1 MQEKLQRA
9 KRLPMKQTILR
20 TLIAGGVLSMAVVA
34 PNAVQLL
41 KVFDKGRA
49 HRTDLYRR
57 ITQSISRLER
67 EGLVQTSGTYGERMV
82 KLTKRGRKVV
92 DAIYASEYQIPEP
105 VLWDGKWRIVM
116 FDIRE
121 KRRKARTQLRMML
134 MGVGFLRLQDSVWL
148 YPYPCDEFIALVRA
162 HLKSGTG
169 EMLSFVA
176 EALESDKKLRDHFNL
191 L

>member
-1 MQEKLQRA
+1 MQKVTQRA

-34 PNAVQLL
+34 PNALQLL
-41 KVFDKGRA
+41 KVFDRGRT
-49 HRTDLYRR
+49 HRTALYRR

-67 EGLVQTSGTYGERMV
+67 EGLIQTSGTYGERVV
-82 KLTKRGRKVV
+82 KLTKRGKAVV
-92 DAIYASEYQIPEP
+92 DAMYASEYQIPEP

-121 KRRKARTQLRMML
+121 KRRKARTQLRAML
-134 MGVGFLRLQDSVWL
+134 MGVGFLRLQDSVWV
-148 YPYPCDEFIALVRA
+148 YPYTCDGFISLVRA

-176 EALESDKKLRDHFNL
+176 IALESDRKLRDHFNL
-191 L
+191 S